1 MRCGVTYGVP
11 DDERKK
17 EKRVAVPYE
26 AADVPSKKNEYSQ
39 PDVSILLSFLAY
51 YNEGLNEEEFEEMLM
66 GLKNG
71 EFPKGYRL
79 YSGVNEDEGRV
90 MQFRKIIVDQ
100 FFDPK
105 NREAEYQFIEALS

>member
-1 MRCGVTYGVP
+1 
-11 DDERKK
+11 
-17 EKRVAVPYE
+17 
-26 AADVPSKKNEYSQ
+26 
-39 PDVSILLSFLAY
+39 
-51 YNEGLNEEEFEEMLM
+51 M

-90 MQFRKIIVDQ
+90 MQFRQIIVDQ